1 MMTSK
6 ETGTQ
11 DSGSGLWKR
20 LYGMIWLNVLA
31 FILVPSLLIPGV
43 VLSSTEGT
51 ILTGLHILVG
61 AAVLGLAIYNMTS
74 LEMTECPDRVKR
86 ISKVIVEM
94 SVLASILGVIIA
106 VGLWDLQDF
115 CSLDLIRLMHLVTSL
130 AIITQATSVATGY
143 DMWEEK
149 EFEPKKAEAN
159 PKPS

>member
-1 MMTSK
+1 MIPSSEIEK
-6 ETGTQ
+6 Q
-11 DSGSGLWKR
+11 DPGNGLWKR
-20 LYGMIWLNVLA
+20 LYGMVWLNVLA

-74 LEMTECPDRVKR
+74 LEMTECPDRLKR

-106 VGLWDLQDF
+106 VGLWNLQTF
-115 CSLDLIRLMHLVTSL
+115 CQFDLIRLMHLVVSL